1 MEFKVI
7 SKDAEVEYLY
17 KAGSAMGKAK
27 MPVVK
32 AQAIVNADKKA
43 KITNDY
49 SEFPIKAGDYYFPGK
64 LVLEEKEDKK
74 PSEKE
79 K

>member
-17 KAGSAMGKAK
+17 KAGSCMGKAK

-43 KITNDY
+43 KITNEY
-49 SEFPIKAGDYYFPGK
+49 AEFPIKANDYYFPGK
-64 LVLEEKEDKK
+64 LVIEKADKK
-74 PSEKE
+74 KE

>member
-17 KAGSAMGKAK
+17 KAGSCMGKAK
-27 MPVVK
+27 MPLVK

-43 KITNDY
+43 KITN
-49 SEFPIKAGDYYFPGK
+49 EHTGFEIKTGDYYFPGK
-64 LVLEEKEDKK
+64 LVISEKADKK
-74 PSEKE
+74 EK
-79 K
+79 

>member
-1 MEFKVI
+1 MEYKVI
-7 SKDAEVEYLY
+7 GKDAEVEYLY
-17 KAGSAMGKAK
+17 KAGSCMGKAK

-43 KITNDY
+43 KITNEHAD
-49 SEFPIKAGDYYFPGK
+49 FPIKSGDFYFPGK
-64 LVLEEKEDKK
+64 LVMDEKADKK
-74 PSEKE
+74 KE